1 MKPHV
6 QTWKLIHKT
15 ENGSGQ
21 GTGRASDLLRGE
33 VAARPGWKPDQE
45 PGDSNGTWTVPRA
58 DGVDPHAGS
67 QLTARGDPLK
77 HPAARNRESSRS
89 AGPSR
94 AGQLRAPAAQEGAVT
109 LRTPRRDAPSC
120 TRYPNGSPASGRCCP
135 LSSPTKHSLFG
146 ATFPNCWG
154 RGRTYPTRPS
164 EPPALAPSALRAMPP
179 RPLHPEPLGA
189 AARGRDGLSPAPG
202 PSPGHGHG
210 TWPAELLAQ
219 GSFGNTNCFFMTKA
233 IHAHGLKLCTRS
245 KESAQAR
252 GRALPG
258 GAAGNGPRPAS
269 ENVWVHASPNEL
281 FFKKKKKEKEEK
293 RKRSAAPAGA
303 VGGHRAL
310 RVPAACPRPSSAV
323 ISWLRF
329 LRLTGTSCEDS
340 PPGSPLPYF

>member
-1 MKPHV
+1 M
-6 QTWKLIHKT
+6 TS
-15 ENGSGQ
+15 SGA
-21 GTGRASDLLRGE
+21 RWLR
-33 VAARPGWKPDQE
+33 RPGWKPDRE

-109 LRTPRRDAPSC
+109 LRTPRPRRRHAQGTQMVLQPQGAVVLSPPP
-120 TRYPNGSPASGRCCP
+120 PNTPFLGPHFQTAG
-135 LSSPTKHSLFG
+135 G
-146 ATFPNCWG
+146 G
-154 RGRTYPTRPS
+154 GRTYPTRPS

-189 AARGRDGLSPAPG
+189 AVRGRDGLSPAPG

-233 IHAHGLKLCTRS
+233 IHAHGLQLCTRS

-293 RKRSAAPAGA
+293 RKRSVAPTGA

>member
-1 MKPHV
+1 M
-6 QTWKLIHKT
+6 TS
-15 ENGSGQ
+15 SGA
-21 GTGRASDLLRGE
+21 RWLR
-33 VAARPGWKPDQE
+33 RPRWKPDRE

-109 LRTPRRDAPSC
+109 LRTPRPRRRHAQGTQMVLQPQGAVVLSPPP
-120 TRYPNGSPASGRCCP
+120 PNTPFLGPHFQTAG
-135 LSSPTKHSLFG
+135 G
-146 ATFPNCWG
+146 G
-154 RGRTYPTRPS
+154 GRTYPTRPS

-189 AARGRDGLSPAPG
+189 AVRGRDGLSPAPG

-233 IHAHGLKLCTRS
+233 IHAHGLQLCTRS

-293 RKRSAAPAGA
+293 GREARHPRAPSGA
-303 VGGHRAL
+303 TAPSVCRPL
-310 RVPAACPRPSSAV
+310 VPVPP
-323 ISWLRF
+323 
-329 LRLTGTSCEDS
+329 LRLSAG
-340 PPGSPLPYF
+340 

>member
-1 MKPHV
+1 M
-6 QTWKLIHKT
+6 
-15 ENGSGQ
+15 
-21 GTGRASDLLRGE
+21 
-33 VAARPGWKPDQE
+33 
-45 PGDSNGTWTVPRA
+45 
-58 DGVDPHAGS
+58 DPHAGS

-109 LRTPRRDAPSC
+109 LRTPRPRRRHAQGTQTVLQPQGAVVLSPPP
-120 TRYPNGSPASGRCCP
+120 PNTPFLGPHFQTAG
-135 LSSPTKHSLFG
+135 G
-146 ATFPNCWG
+146 G
-154 RGRTYPTRPS
+154 GRTYPTRPS

-189 AARGRDGLSPAPG
+189 AVRGRDGLSPAPG

-233 IHAHGLKLCTRS
+233 IHAHGLQLCTRS

>member
-1 MKPHV
+1 
-6 QTWKLIHKT
+6 
-15 ENGSGQ
+15 
-21 GTGRASDLLRGE
+21 
-33 VAARPGWKPDQE
+33 
-45 PGDSNGTWTVPRA
+45 
-58 DGVDPHAGS
+58 
-67 QLTARGDPLK
+67 
-77 HPAARNRESSRS
+77 
-89 AGPSR
+89 
-94 AGQLRAPAAQEGAVT
+94 
-109 LRTPRRDAPSC
+109 
-120 TRYPNGSPASGRCCP
+120 
-135 LSSPTKHSLFG
+135 
-146 ATFPNCWG
+146 
-154 RGRTYPTRPS
+154 
-164 EPPALAPSALRAMPP
+164 MPP

-189 AARGRDGLSPAPG
+189 AVRGRDGLSPAPG

-233 IHAHGLKLCTRS
+233 IHAHGLQLCTRS

-293 RKRSAAPAGA
+293 RKRSVAPTGA

>member
-109 LRTPRRDAPSC
+109 LRTPRPRRRHAQGTQMVLQPQGAVVLSPPPPNTPFLGPHFQTAGGGSHLPHEALGAPSP
-120 TRYPNGSPASGRCCP
+120 RAFRVASN
-135 LSSPTKHSLFG
+135 
-146 ATFPNCWG
+146 AT
-154 RGRTYPTRPS
+154 
-164 EPPALAPSALRAMPP
+164 A
-179 RPLHPEPLGA
+179 
-189 AARGRDGLSPAPG
+189 
-202 PSPGHGHG
+202 
-210 TWPAELLAQ
+210 
-219 GSFGNTNCFFMTKA
+219 
-233 IHAHGLKLCTRS
+233 
-245 KESAQAR
+245 
-252 GRALPG
+252 
-258 GAAGNGPRPAS
+258 
-269 ENVWVHASPNEL
+269 
-281 FFKKKKKEKEEK
+281 
-293 RKRSAAPAGA
+293 SAAPGAARRCCAGA
-303 VGGHRAL
+303 GWLVAGPGPLAR
-310 RVPAACPRPSSAV
+310 PRPRHLA
-323 ISWLRF
+323 R
-329 LRLTGTSCEDS
+329 
-340 PPGSPLPYF
+340 

>member
-1 MKPHV
+1 M
-6 QTWKLIHKT
+6 TS
-15 ENGSGQ
+15 SGA
-21 GTGRASDLLRGE
+21 RWLR
-33 VAARPGWKPDQE
+33 RPGWKPDRE

-109 LRTPRRDAPSC
+109 LRTPRPRRRHAQGTQMVLQPQGAVVLSPPP
-120 TRYPNGSPASGRCCP
+120 PNTPFLGPHFQTAG
-135 LSSPTKHSLFG
+135 G
-146 ATFPNCWG
+146 G
-154 RGRTYPTRPS
+154 GRTYPTRPS

-189 AARGRDGLSPAPG
+189 AVRGRDGLSPAPG

-233 IHAHGLKLCTRS
+233 IHAHGLQLCTRS

-269 ENVWVHASPNEL
+269 EKVWVHASPNEL

-293 RKRSAAPAGA
+293 GREARHPRAPSGA
-303 VGGHRAL
+303 TAPSVCRPL
-310 RVPAACPRPSSAV
+310 VPVPP
-323 ISWLRF
+323 
-329 LRLTGTSCEDS
+329 LRLSAG
-340 PPGSPLPYF
+340 

>member
-15 ENGSGQ
+15 ENGLGQ

-77 HPAARNRESSRS
+77 HPVARNRESSRS

-109 LRTPRRDAPSC
+109 LRTPRPRRAVMHKVPKWFSSL
-120 TRYPNGSPASGRCCP
+120 RAL
-135 LSSPTKHSLFG
+135 LSSLLPHQTLPF
-146 ATFPNCWG
+146 WG
-154 RGRTYPTRPS
+154 HISKLLGGGRTYPTRPS

-189 AARGRDGLSPAPG
+189 AVRGRDGLSPAPG

-233 IHAHGLKLCTRS
+233 IHAHGLQLCTRS

-293 RKRSAAPAGA
+293 GREAQHPRAPSGA
-303 VGGHRAL
+303 TAPSVCRPL
-310 RVPAACPRPSSAV
+310 VPVPP
-323 ISWLRF
+323 
-329 LRLTGTSCEDS
+329 LRLSAG
-340 PPGSPLPYF
+340 